1 MKRLLVV
8 LFAFALFAAACG
20 DDSGGDDADAGTTTS
35 AAPVTDDPPA
45 DDDEDPPVDDED
57 PPVDD
62 EDPPVDD
69 VPLFDSFQ
77 GVSATEIGFGIA
89 AIDAEAL
96 IPFGFDL
103 GVAPVE
109 EMYIA
114 WSDAQNERGGV
125 LGRDLVPH
133 TRLFLPIGT
142 AASDEICSE
151 FAEDLELFA
160 VIGQF
165 LGDAPL
171 CVTELNGL
179 PYIGHFGLNG
189 SRDEASEGRFIA
201 TEMANSAQRYG
212 GVAEMIAQGD
222 IVGKKVAL
230 WWDNPSDAEF
240 AELVRPLLVDA
251 GIEIV
256 AEVEVGD
263 FGQDQIAADN
273 AGDQRMERVTSSGA
287 DFILGLSNI
296 TPVTEAADRAN
307 YSGVIGFTNG
317 QAADQYVFPEAD
329 LDDGSTVPERTFA
342 ITTNKPTPEEAL
354 ADPGVQQC
362 IDEYNAAY
370 DEPIDLESK
379 ETIGALTNH
388 CRAFRLMVLI
398 FEAAGVDLNPDSFV
412 TGAESMGTFDL
423 PAMAD
428 ASLGPD
434 NHAAGSQIRRYE
446 YDAEAGFHLPVG
458 DPIDPVVPG

>member
-1 MKRLLVV
+1 MKRLLVALSV
-8 LFAFALFAAACG
+8 LALFAVACG
-20 DDSGGDDADAGTTTS
+20 DDSGDGADAGTTTTTETP
-35 AAPVTDDPPA
+35 AEDPPGDDPEDPPAGEDDPPA
-45 DDDEDPPVDDED
+45 EEDPPVE
-57 PPVDD
+57 V
-62 EDPPVDD
+62 
-69 VPLFDSFQ
+69 VPLFDSYQ
-77 GVSATEIGFGIA
+77 GVSETEIGFGIA
-89 AIDAEAL
+89 AIDAESL
-96 IPFGFDL
+96 LPFGFDL

-142 AASDEICSE
+142 EASDAICSE

-160 VIGQF
+160 VIGQM
-165 LGDAPL
+165 LGDTPL
-171 CVTELNGL
+171 CITELNGL
-179 PYIGHFGLNG
+179 PYIGHFGLNA

-222 IVGKKVAL
+222 LAGKKVAL
-230 WWDNPSDAEF
+230 WWGAPIDEEF
-240 AELVRPLLVDA
+240 ADLVRPLLVEA
-251 GIEIV
+251 EIEIV
-256 AEVEVGD
+256 TEVEVGD

-273 AGDQRMERVTSSGA
+273 AADQRMERVISSGS
-287 DFILGLSNI
+287 DFILSLSNI
-296 TPVTEAADRAN
+296 TGVAEAADRAN
-307 YSGVIGFTNG
+307 FDGIIGFTNG
-317 QAADQYVFPEAD
+317 QAADQYVFSEAD
-329 LDDGSTVPERTFA
+329 ISEGSTVPERTFA
-342 ITTNKPTPEEAL
+342 ITTDKPTPEQAL
-354 ADPGVQQC
+354 EDAGVQQC

-370 DEPIDLESK
+370 DDPIDLTSK
-379 ETIGALTNH
+379 TTIGALTNH

-398 FEAAGVDLNPDSFV
+398 FETAGVDLNPETFV
-412 TGAESMGTFDL
+412 TGAESLGTFDL
-423 PAMAD
+423 PAMAN

-458 DPIDPVVPG
+458 DPIDPVTPD

>member
-1 MKRLLVV
+1 MKRVLV
-8 LFAFALFAAACG
+8 AIFALALLAGACG
-20 DDSGGDDADAGTTTS
+20 DDSSGLGDDASTTTQ
-35 AAPVTDDPPA
+35 AVD
-45 DDDEDPPVDDED
+45 DPPVDDPEGPEIPPAEDDD
-57 PPVDD
+57 PPA
-62 EDPPVDD
+62 EEIA
-69 VPLFDSFQ
+69 LFASHP
-77 GVSATEIGFGIA
+77 GVSETEIGFGVA

-109 EMYIA
+109 EMYVA

-142 AASDEICSE
+142 AASDAICAE
-151 FAEDLELFA
+151 FAGDLELFT

-171 CVTELNGL
+171 CITQLNGL
-179 PYIGHFGLNG
+179 PYIGHFGLNA
-189 SRDEASEGRFIA
+189 SRDEASEGRFVA

-230 WWDNPSDAEF
+230 WWDNPTDAEF
-240 AELVRPLLVDA
+240 ADLVRPLLVDA

-256 AEVEVGD
+256 AELEVGD
-263 FGQDQIAADN
+263 FGQDQVAADN
-273 AGDQRMERVTSSGA
+273 AGDQRMERVIASGA
-287 DFILGLSNI
+287 DFVLALSNI
-296 TPVTEAADRAN
+296 TPVTEAADRGN
-307 YSGVIGFTNG
+307 FTGVIGFTNG
-317 QAADQYVFPEAD
+317 QAADQYIFPEAN
-329 LDDGSTVPERTFA
+329 LGEGSTVPERTFA

-362 IDEYNAAY
+362 LEEYNAAY
-370 DEPIDLESK
+370 EEPIDLESK
-379 ETIGALTNH
+379 ETVGALTNH

-398 FEAAGVDLNPDSFV
+398 FESAGIDLNPDSFV
-412 TGAESMGTFDL
+412 TGAEALGTFDL

-434 NHAAGSQIRRYE
+434 NHAAGSRIRRYE
-446 YDAEAGFHLPVG
+446 YEASVGFHLPVG
-458 DPIDPVVPG
+458 DPIDPVTPG